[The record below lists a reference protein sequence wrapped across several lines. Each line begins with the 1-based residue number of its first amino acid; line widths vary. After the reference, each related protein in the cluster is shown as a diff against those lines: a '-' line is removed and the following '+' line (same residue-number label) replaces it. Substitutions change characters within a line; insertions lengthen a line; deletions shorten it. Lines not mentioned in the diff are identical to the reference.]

1 MEFII
6 SKCEIKFWKNRE
18 LTFLFGLDVERFYFD
33 EENKIFF
40 LDVKTVPLI
49 WCFEIL

>member
-33 EENKIFF
+33 EENKIFSWM
-40 LDVKTVPLI
+40 LKLCP
-49 WCFEIL
+49 